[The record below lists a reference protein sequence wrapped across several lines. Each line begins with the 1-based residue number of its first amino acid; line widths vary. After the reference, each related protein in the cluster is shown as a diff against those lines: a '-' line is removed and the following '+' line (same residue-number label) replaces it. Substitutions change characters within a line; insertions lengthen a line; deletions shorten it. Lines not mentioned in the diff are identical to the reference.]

1 MRQVIRVNPDC
12 IVRFRPAQT
21 KAPPAFRT
29 RESPEKP
36 PPRGRHGKSPNVFRA
51 RHHKL
56 AEKRVQIRCV
66 HASVALRE
74 EGRVHHGTTA
84 WLPVLPDTIKPDM
97 VLKIL
102 TDTGQVLQDR
112 DAYAM

>member
-1 MRQVIRVNPDC
+1 MRQVIRFNPDC
-12 IVRFRPAQT
+12 IARVRAAQT
-21 KAPPAFRT
+21 KPAPALRT
-29 RESPEKP
+29 NKSPEQP
-36 PPRGRHGKSPNVFRA
+36 PSAGRHGKSPNVFRA

>member
-36 PPRGRHGKSPNVFRA
+36 PPRGRHGKAPGVFRA

-56 AEKRVQIRCV
+56 SEKRVQIRRV

-74 EGRVHHGTTA
+74 ESRVHHSTAA
-84 WLPVLPDTIKPDM
+84 WLAILPDTIKPEM

-102 TDTGQVLQDR
+102 TDTGQMLHKR